1 MIDAHFNSLFPLRGP
16 TFVCDELG
24 CGGVMANLA
33 GLPRSSGHHPPTRVR
48 RKCRHAAKPVTEPE
62 VRADSIILNVDGSPG
77 CAADSA
83 VDAGRSPSPDLGSE
97 LGKSGSATTAVAPAP
112 HGAGTYPDHEPVAS
126 GGAQRGSTLQEE
138 AVAGSGTSAT
148 GGVAVSSMGKPAT
161 ASAPKSQ
168 SPADVWGLEELIVL
182 LYRKAT
188 IAA

>member
-1 MIDAHFNSLFPLRGP
+1 MRTSTAYFPSEVP
-16 TFVCDELG
+16 PSFATNWV
-24 CGGVMANLA
+24 A
-33 GLPRSSGHHPPTRVR
+33 GRDGEFSWSATQFRTPPPTRVR